1 MSALARQLKDSL
13 AHRRPRPWKLVLAT
27 LAGSVLMLVLLA
39 WWLYPGPKPALL
51 QIIALDVVCPPDE
64 TPHARAQLFAPP
76 EDKEQ
81 RRLRGYTVVFHE
93 PPLLLAPDVHR
104 REVVAK
110 TDERG
115 QASVEWPVDGAHTE
129 YKVRHIDV
137 EQRRGSRDDGRIFVW
152 PKKAPL
158 LIVDADETLIAD
170 TLDEQAPKTLTK
182 AANDGWHIV
191 YLSLTSAQPLE
202 FRKARGWIEEP
213 SKLPK
218 GPGARTQTFLR
229 RRNHRAS
236 PSRCAQT
243 IARPIPRGD
252 ARRGQERGIGTSLP
266 GGRHARN
273 RGRRRGGA
281 GASARAHLGGRAAQI
296 EVTIHAKSGCTRLW
310 GRPTRASSASA
321 AM

>member
-1 MSALARQLKDSL
+1 MRMSDPKPPAPKADALARQLKDSL

-64 TPHARAQLFAPP
+64 APHARAQLFAPP

-81 RRLRGYTVVFHE
+81 RRLGGYTVVFHE

-170 TLDEQAPKTLTK
+170 KLDVQAPKTLTK

-202 FRKARGWIEEP
+202 FRKARGWIEEH

-218 GPGARTQTFLR
+218 GPVLGRKHFSDEETIEQARHDVLKQLQGQFQGALLAVVRSAESARVCQEVDM
-229 RRNHRAS
+229 RA
-236 PSRCAQT
+236 
-243 IARPIPRGD
+243 IVV
-252 ARRGQERGIGTSLP
+252 
-266 GGRHARN
+266 
-273 RGRRRGGA
+273 GGA
-281 GASARAHLGGRAAQI
+281 AAPAQ
-296 EVTIHAKSGCTRLW
+296 VHA
-310 GRPTRASSASA
+310 PTWADVPLKLK
-321 AM
+321 